1 MPSSNLYN
9 SAEVLRDLIRDNW
22 SIGTTPQIDFV
33 WEEKSVGFAD
43 DRRDVILVTATGEAT
58 DYFGLYGKDFYHSV
72 GLRLEVYSYQNLQY
86 HENMVN
92 ELFRILKDNIKS
104 ASDYVILLITGSYHE
119 NDAYRN
125 IYKHT
130 ITLDMKKLNP

>member
-1 MPSSNLYN
+1 
-9 SAEVLRDLIRDNW
+9 
-22 SIGTTPQIDFV
+22 
-33 WEEKSVGFAD
+33 
-43 DRRDVILVTATGEAT
+43 
-58 DYFGLYGKDFYHSV
+58 
-72 GLRLEVYSYQNLQY
+72 
-86 HENMVN
+86 
-92 ELFRILKDNIKS
+92 LFRILKDNIKS